1 MLHLVTRDKRSFFYK
16 RRIWKDKCYKIVYV
30 VSLLSADYQTVNI
43 LGSFHQVVKDLTPDR
58 NFSYCTFFF
67 LIGSYKNICGAVPRS
82 TPLRLKNDPISQG
95 CKIPLLLCLLG
106 NVAQLDKM
114 SHNAH
119 PHNHT
124 MRSCTCDSHTIL
136 MTCKICKYVQLLY
149 CLLFLFVSLHIL
161 SFCNNIDKKNN

>member
-1 MLHLVTRDKRSFFYK
+1 ML
-16 RRIWKDKCYKIVYV
+16 C
-30 VSLLSADYQTVNI
+30 
-43 LGSFHQVVKDLTPDR
+43 LGSGAFIR
-58 NFSYCTFFF
+58 
-67 LIGSYKNICGAVPRS
+67 GAVPQS

-124 MRSCTCDSHTIL
+124 MRSCTCDSNTIL
-136 MTCKICKYVQLLY
+136 MTYKICKYVQLLY

-161 SFCNNIDKKNN
+161 SFCNNIDKKLINFDDRSQECLVNCKICVNRLHEDDYCAVFSTEMFLVHMVQ